1 VEKDDVGLSD
11 GEPKMNLQLLQ
22 EVTAFIWA
30 EGDMLDH
37 NEYDTWLALWADK
50 GTYIIPIDPKEEDF
64 ENTLN
69 YAYDDAHMR
78 QLRVQRLIGGESI
91 STSPQPR
98 TVRTAA
104 NFRVLSEDGDQVR
117 VRCSQHLR
125 DFRTDSLKHYSADLT
140 YDLVRSGDSF
150 QIQRKLI
157 RLINSDDTLAGI
169 GYIL

>member
-1 VEKDDVGLSD
+1 
-11 GEPKMNLQLLQ
+11 MNLHLLQ

-37 NEYDTWLALWADK
+37 NEYDTWLALWAENS
-50 GTYIIPIDPKEEDF
+50 TYIIPINPEEKDF

-69 YAYDDAHMR
+69 YAYDDVHMR

-98 TVRTAA
+98 TVRAA
-104 NFRVLSEDGDQVR
+104 SNFRILAEQDNWVQ

-125 DFRTDSLKHYSADLT
+125 DFRKDVLKHYSADLT
-140 YDLVRSGDSF
+140 YELVRDGDSF
-150 QIQRKLI
+150 KIQRKLI
-157 RLINSDDTLAGI
+157 RLINSDDTLTGI